1 MKLRKYWTIG
11 RDDNNIYWNVLCQTF
26 SRIEAQPKKKGRVL
40 SVACGRL
47 QEWQVISDFF
57 QTKDVYGIDID
68 AEQIKDAQQMNANI
82 PQSNL
87 EVWDATNIQKTFR
100 EKFDVILL
108 RHPHPTEDIRMWQ
121 KILQSTIEML
131 EKDGLLILTTFSLS
145 ELQIMI
151 KMLLFIGVRI
161 PLVTENKHPHNLLKM
176 YDAYICVIQKGR
188 VVRDFKQ
195 RLDTLLLTKNL
206 PDMTSTEGAVR
217 ALMQNL

>member
-1 MKLRKYWTIG
+1 
-11 RDDNNIYWNVLCQTF
+11 
-26 SRIEAQPKKKGRVL
+26 
-40 SVACGRL
+40 
-47 QEWQVISDFF
+47 
-57 QTKDVYGIDID
+57 
-68 AEQIKDAQQMNANI
+68 
-82 PQSNL
+82 
-87 EVWDATNIQKTFR
+87 
-100 EKFDVILL
+100 
-108 RHPHPTEDIRMWQ
+108 MWQ